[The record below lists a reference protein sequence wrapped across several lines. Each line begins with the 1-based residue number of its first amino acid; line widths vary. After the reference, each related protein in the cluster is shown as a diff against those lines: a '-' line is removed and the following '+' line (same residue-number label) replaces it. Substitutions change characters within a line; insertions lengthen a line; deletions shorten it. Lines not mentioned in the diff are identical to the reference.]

1 MAGGTSLPELASSVV
16 SLLKGKAEMALGN
29 VIGSNIANILLILGI
44 SATIHPLTMGGITLT
59 DILVVVLSSL
69 LLFMAAFTFRSKKLD
84 RWEGAIFLAIYIAYI
99 WYLVR

>member
-1 MAGGTSLPELASSVV
+1 
-16 SLLKGKAEMALGN
+16 
-29 VIGSNIANILLILGI
+29 
-44 SATIHPLTMGGITLT
+44 MGGITLT

-69 LLFMAAFTFRSKKLD
+69 LLFMAAFTCRSKKLD

>member
-1 MAGGTSLPELASSVV
+1 MFIAVFVAYYMLGIRRQMGMGV
-16 SLLKGKAEMALGN
+16 LLTHTENGF
-29 VIGSNIANILLILGI
+29 GSIANILLILGI